1 MVRRSTKIFNTSD
14 YPLDSLIVITR
25 SLSIPASDL
34 SFRFSRAGGPGGQN
48 VNKVASKVELLF
60 DVARS
65 KALDAGQRRS
75 LLERLSPRI
84 DSAGVMH
91 IAVDTSRSQWTNRE
105 LAVARFRSLVA
116 QALRPVRKRI
126 PVAPTAGSRERRISA
141 KKTRGTIKSLRRRVQ
156 PED

>member
-1 MVRRSTKIFNTSD
+1 MD
-14 YPLDSLIVITR
+14 PLINITR
-25 SLSIPASDL
+25 SLSIPASEL
-34 SFRFSRAGGPGGQN
+34 SFRFSRSGGPGGQN

-60 DVARS
+60 DVGRS

-84 DSAGVMH
+84 DRAGVLH

-105 LAVARFRSLVA
+105 LAVARFRDLVA
-116 QALRPVRKRI
+116 QALRPVRRRI

-141 KKTRGTIKSLRRRVQ
+141 KKTRAAVKSSRRRIQ
-156 PED
+156 PDDE